1 MAKAFGIGEEEL
13 PAYTDELEESGLRQT
28 LSQAEQEF
36 ERTVSGVTDRGNPYS
51 FAALG
56 WDEVARLYALIRVRR
71 PVVLVETGVCNGVSS
86 AAMLQAL
93 ERNREGRLY
102 SIDLPEHSE
111 TSYPAGT
118 FWEGKMGAAVPKGR
132 EPGWI
137 VPDELRERWDLT
149 LGRTQDELEPLL
161 DRLGEIDFFLHD
173 SEHSYE
179 CMRFELRAAHAK
191 LRPGGI
197 LASDDTNWNRA
208 FQEVVEEHGLDSF
221 SLGAGLRF
229 AVV

>member
-1 MAKAFGIGEEEL
+1 MTGAFEIEELTPYVNELEAGELRHSLARAEEEF
-13 PAYTDELEESGLRQT
+13 TRS
-28 LSQAEQEF
+28 
-36 ERTVSGVTDRGNPYS
+36 VSGTTDRGNAYG
-51 FAALG
+51 FAGLG
-56 WDEVARLYALIRVRR
+56 WDEAARLYALIRLRR
-71 PVVLVETGVCNGVSS
+71 PEVVVETGVCNGVSS
-86 AAMLQAL
+86 AVMLEAL
-93 ERNREGRLY
+93 KRNGDGRLY

-111 TSYPAGT
+111 TSYPEGT

-132 EPGWI
+132 EPGWV
-137 VPDELRERWDLT
+137 VPDALRERWELT

-161 DRLGEIDFFLHD
+161 ARLGEIDFFLHD

-179 CMRFELRAAHAK
+179 CMSFELRAARAR

-208 FQEVVEEHGLDSF
+208 FQEIAEEQGLDSH

-229 AVV
+229 AII